1 MTIDLRYP
9 KQTFTVNKN
18 VITLN
23 DGQYIKTNSDLGK
36 NLQFMFPQICGDL
49 DDSIRNGVANVE
61 QSVETPNKQE
71 DTKTEESK
79 KIVKEAPILLVEEP
93 IEDCCVE
100 TIVETIEKD
109 TETIVET
116 IEKEEIR
123 ALDTFKDKDDLE
135 KYGTS
140 FGIDLNKTKKLSNM
154 YKDLVN
160 FLK

>member
-61 QSVETPNKQE
+61 QSVETPDKQE

-93 IEDCCVE
+93 IEDCCV
-100 TIVETIEKD
+100 
-109 TETIVET
+109 ETIVET